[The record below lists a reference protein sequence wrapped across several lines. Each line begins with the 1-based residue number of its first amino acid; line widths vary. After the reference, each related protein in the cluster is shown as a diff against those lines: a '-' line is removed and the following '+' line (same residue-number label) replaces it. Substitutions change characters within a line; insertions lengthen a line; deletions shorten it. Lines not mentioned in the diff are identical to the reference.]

1 MPVTETG
8 DAHKELLSEQVE
20 SVVATSSIV
29 PQLISEI
36 KGKESSTN
44 KHRGLIFISIVFI
57 LIYNV

>member
-8 DAHKELLSEQVE
+8 DEQIELLAEQVE
-20 SVVATSSIV
+20 SVATSSFV
-29 PQLISEI
+29 LQLISEI

-57 LIYNV
+57 PIYNV